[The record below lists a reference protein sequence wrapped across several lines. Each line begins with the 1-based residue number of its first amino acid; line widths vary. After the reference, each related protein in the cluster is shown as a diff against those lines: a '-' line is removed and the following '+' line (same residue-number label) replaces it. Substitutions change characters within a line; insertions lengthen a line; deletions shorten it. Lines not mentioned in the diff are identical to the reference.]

1 MNYTDQLRSVSRC
14 KSIIENQVKCTLK
27 EAFTGRNLERQEVMP
42 QSPYGAKTQMEIMDL
57 KKHQQLI
64 SQFRGEPN
72 SRNYQAKMSSV
83 NDISRSDKDK
93 HRPVVKPISKKKIV
107 NS

>member
-1 MNYTDQLRSVSRC
+1 
-14 KSIIENQVKCTLK
+14 
-27 EAFTGRNLERQEVMP
+27 MP
-42 QSPYGAKTQMEIMDL
+42 QSPYGAKTQMEILDL
-57 KKHQQLI
+57 KKHQQMI